1 MKGIHIFLA
10 DGFEES
16 EALVTLD
23 ILRRA
28 GLEAC
33 TVTLPA
39 EEVPQPFVTGSH
51 GVTVVA
57 DMIWEDFADE
67 AERGASPEDV
77 MIFPGGMPGTKHL
90 AACEDLI
97 EMMNEHYAE
106 GGTVAAICA
115 APGLVLSQLEGI
127 AGKRFTAFDGFE
139 GHTVEKGGIY
149 VKAPAVRDGNVITG
163 RGAGCAIDFGLAIV
177 EHVLGPEAA
186 AKVRHGLMI

>member
-28 GLEAC
+28 GLEAS

-67 AERGASPEDV
+67 VEQCY
-77 MIFPGGMPGTKHL
+77 KK
-90 AACEDLI
+90 
-97 EMMNEHYAE
+97 
-106 GGTVAAICA
+106 
-115 APGLVLSQLEGI
+115 LSVIPFMYELCRDESL
-127 AGKRFTAFDGFE
+127 KR
-139 GHTVEKGGIY
+139 
-149 VKAPAVRDGNVITG
+149 
-163 RGAGCAIDFGLAIV
+163 
-177 EHVLGPEAA
+177 LGW
-186 AKVRHGLMI
+186 